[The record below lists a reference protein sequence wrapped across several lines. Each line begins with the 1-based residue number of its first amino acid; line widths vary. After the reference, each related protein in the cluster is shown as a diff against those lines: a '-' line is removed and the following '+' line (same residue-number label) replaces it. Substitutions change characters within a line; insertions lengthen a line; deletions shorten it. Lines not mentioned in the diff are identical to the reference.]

1 MRLLAGVTPDGVDG
15 VLVEGALLLLGG
27 APEVA
32 GVVHAVRHEVP
43 VALHH
48 GVSYFGVVVKDGDV
62 EGGSAPD
69 VVLVEELKEAPESDA
84 VAVVHV
90 GVAHDIGVWCARPG
104 VLVGVVG
111 RQVVVM
117 LYVGSDPEGDAGV
130 VGPFDDGPVYDRRV
144 VEAVRLHGTLPR

>member
-1 MRLLAGVTPDGVDG
+1 MPLRVLAGVTPVGVYG
-15 VLVEGALLLLGG
+15 VLVEVALLLLGG

-62 EGGSAPD
+62 EGGRASD
-69 VVLVEELKEAPESDA
+69 VVLVEELKESPEADA

-90 GVAHDIGVWCARPG
+90 GVAHDIGVRCARPG
-104 VLVGVVG
+104 VLVRVVG
-111 RQVVVM
+111 RQVVVV
-117 LYVGSDPEGDAGV
+117 LYVGSYPEGDAASLGQRMT
-130 VGPFDDGPVYDRRV
+130 GRSMIG
-144 VEAVRLHGTLPR
+144 E